1 MMNYEEF
8 KIAMTAQVTTIAGEE
23 VNVSLHQVPK
33 NNGVILDA
41 ITIMH
46 CEQNAAP
53 TIYLKDFYLRYCQG
67 CTLEELAEE
76 LVEFAVQSNIRGR
89 IPAQFFMDFPQVKK
103 RICYK
108 LVNYKKNE
116 RFLQTVPHKRVLDL
130 AMVYYYSV
138 DPVVMEHA
146 TVLIRHMD
154 IMRWHITAEEV
165 ERAAIENTPK
175 LLTWKISTMAE
186 LMQEILDWEME
197 EDETNPFRISIEE
210 KEPMPMYVLTNK
222 EKYFGAACIF
232 YPDVLKQISEKLEDN
247 LYILPSS
254 IHECIIIP
262 ASGEYTRKSLSEMV
276 TEINGTQVEETEVL
290 SDYVYYYDRWKEKIS
305 M

>member
-76 LVEFAVQSNIRGR
+76 LVEFAVQSNIRGK
-89 IPAQFFMDFPQVKK
+89 IPAQFFMDFAQVKN
-103 RICYK
+103 RFCYK

-290 SDYVYYYDRWKEKIS
+290 SDHVYYYDRWKEKIS